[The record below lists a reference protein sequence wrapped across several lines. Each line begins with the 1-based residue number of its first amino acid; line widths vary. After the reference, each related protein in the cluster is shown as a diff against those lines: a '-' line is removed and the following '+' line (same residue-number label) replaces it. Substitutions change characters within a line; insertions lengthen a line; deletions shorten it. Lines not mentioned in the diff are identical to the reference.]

1 MQLNPKVSFL
11 IPCYNAEEYLTKALN
26 CVVNQTYKNLEILT
40 IDDGSSDKTL
50 AILKQ
55 FAEKDNRV
63 KVIQNETNLGL
74 IRTLNKGID
83 LATGEYIARFDA
95 DDLIDTNR
103 IELQINL
110 LNQNPNIDLLTSKA
124 IYITPQDYYHSKVDH
139 FYCTLPL
146 AIKFVALFECPL
158 LHAGLIVKT
167 NVLKQ
172 YKYSF
177 TNEAKH
183 IEDYDLF
190 SRLLIDNLN
199 ITVDSSKTLLYQYRR
214 NIHSVSNHNRNIQS
228 ENTMHLSKK
237 NLYTILQTEIE
248 SLLHEII
255 FLKITKSYSVKQIN
269 KAIEV
274 LKNTKKKYIQ
284 QEAKTITQTEKTE
297 INNWVSLRI
306 FKIILTS
313 FIKGNL
319 LVKLNCVV
327 MVIANTNILFSKFV
341 ADYATNRIFWLKSK
355 LLYKI

>member
-26 CVVNQTYKNLEILT
+26 CVVNQTYQNLEILT
-40 IDDGSSDKTL
+40 IDDGSTDNTL
-50 AILKQ
+50 TVLNR

-63 KVIQNETNLGL
+63 KVIKNETNLGL

-83 LATGEYIARFDA
+83 IATGEYIARFDA

-103 IELQINL
+103 IELQVNR
-110 LNQNPNIDLLTSKA
+110 LNQNPGIDLLTSKA
-124 IYITPQDYYHSKVDH
+124 VYITPQDYYHSKVDH

-146 AIKFVALFECPL
+146 AVKFVALFECPL

-167 NVLKQ
+167 NVLKE

-190 SRLLIDNLN
+190 SRLLIHN
-199 ITVDSSKTLLYQYRR
+199 INIAVDASKALLYQYRR
-214 NIHSVSNHNRNIQS
+214 NIHSVSNHNRNTQS
-228 ENTMHLSKK
+228 ENTLQLSKK
-237 NLYTILQTEIE
+237 NLQTILQTELE
-248 SLLHEII
+248 PVLHEII
-255 FLKITKSYSVKQIN
+255 YLKITKSHTVKQIN
-269 KAIEV
+269 KAVET
-274 LKNTKKKYIQ
+274 LKNTARKYIQ
-284 QEAKTITQTEKTE
+284 QEAKTITQAERTE

-313 FIKGNL
+313 FIKGNP
-319 LVKLNCVV
+319 LVKLNCLV
-327 MVIANTNILFSKFV
+327 MVIANANMLVSKFV
-341 ADYATNRIFWLKSK
+341 VDYAVNRVFWLKSK
-355 LLYKI
+355 ILYKV

>member
-1 MQLNPKVSFL
+1 MQLKPKVSFL

-26 CVVNQTYKNLEILT
+26 CVINQTYKNLEILT

-50 AILKQ
+50 AILNL
-55 FAEKDNRV
+55 FAKKDNRI

-110 LNQNPNIDLLTSKA
+110 LSKKPDIDLLTSKA

-146 AIKFVALFECPL
+146 SIKFVALFECPL
-158 LHAGLIVKT
+158 LHAGLIIKT

-199 ITVDSSKTLLYQYRR
+199 IAVDASKTMLYQYRR
-214 NIHSVSNHNRNIQS
+214 NIHSVSNHNRNTQS
-228 ENTMHLSKK
+228 ENTLQLSKK
-237 NLYTILQTEIE
+237 NIHTILHTEIE
-248 SLLHEII
+248 PLLHEII
-255 FLKITKSYSVKQIN
+255 YLKITKSHRVKQIN
-269 KAIEV
+269 TAIDT
-274 LKNTKKKYIQ
+274 LKNTAKKYIQ
-284 QEAKTITQTEKTE
+284 QEAKVITQSEKTE

-306 FKIILTS
+306 FKILLTLL
-313 FIKGNL
+313 IKGNFW
-319 LVKLNCVV
+319 VKLNCVIIT
-327 MVIANTNILFSKFV
+327 IANINILFSKFV
-341 ADYATNRIFWLKSK
+341 ADYATNRVFWLKSK
-355 LLYKI
+355 LIYKV

>member
-1 MQLNPKVSFL
+1 MILNPKITFL

-26 CVVNQTYKNLEILT
+26 CVINQTYKNLEVLT

-55 FAEKDNRV
+55 FAEKDKRV

-74 IRTLNKGID
+74 IRTLNKGIN

-103 IELQINL
+103 IELQISR
-110 LNQNPNIDLLTSKA
+110 LNQNANIDLLTSKA
-124 IYITPQDYYHSKVDH
+124 IYITHQDYYHSKVDH
-139 FYCTLPL
+139 FYCTLPK

-167 NVLKQ
+167 DVLKQ
-172 YKYSF
+172 YKYNF

-199 ITVDSSKTLLYQYRR
+199 IAVDASKALFYQYRR
-214 NIHSVSNHNRNIQS
+214 NINSVSNHNRNTQS
-228 ENTMHLSKK
+228 ENTLQLSKK
-237 NLYTILQTEIE
+237 NLHTILQIEIE

-255 FLKITKSYSVKQIN
+255 YLKITKTYTVKQIN
-269 KAIEV
+269 KAIDA
-274 LKNTKKKYIQ
+274 LKNTAQKYFQ
-284 QEAKTITQTEKTE
+284 QEAKTITQAEKTE
-297 INNWVSLRI
+297 INNWISLRI

-319 LVKLNCVV
+319 LVKLNCMV
-327 MVIANTNILFSKFV
+327 MVVANVNILFSKFV
-341 ADYATNRIFWLKSK
+341 GDYATNRVFWLKSK
-355 LLYKI
+355 LLYKV